1 MGSLH
6 AAAAKLGLGT
16 ALICALLLAAAV
28 FQFLCLDAPS
38 TRRFTISASTVAEDV
53 QLYRIVTSSFL
64 HGGLLHLGMNV
75 ASTAAISGALERS
88 AGTVRLLA
96 ITLWAVPLA
105 GLVSCALSLLLTF
118 VTRDES
124 FARQHALGFSGVIF
138 ALAACEAARGGGR
151 RSVFGVVEVPARLY
165 PWALLVAM
173 QVIIPNVSF
182 VGHLGG
188 LVVGSLEVTGWLA
201 VALPSANAAAAA
213 DARCVQLPGY
223 VLVGDAYEVRAAS
236 GAGDIISVA
245 RHVVG
250 FVVKIL
256 GLDNAVR
263 SLRQRAGSCLRTRR
277 PSPPPAPAG
286 ASVEV

>member
-1 MGSLH
+1 M
-6 AAAAKLGLGT
+6 
-16 ALICALLLAAAV
+16 
-28 FQFLCLDAPS
+28 
-38 TRRFTISASTVAEDV
+38 
-53 QLYRIVTSSFL
+53 
-64 HGGLLHLGMNV
+64 
-75 ASTAAISGALERS
+75 
-88 AGTVRLLA
+88 
-96 ITLWAVPLA
+96 
-105 GLVSCALSLLLTF
+105 
-118 VTRDES
+118 TRDES

-201 VALPSANAAAAA
+201 VALPSASAAAAV
-213 DARCVQLPGY
+213 DARCSQLPGY
-223 VLVGDAYEVRAAS
+223 VLVGDAFEVRAAS

-245 RHVVG
+245 CHVVG
-250 FVVKIL
+250 FFAKLL
-256 GLDNAVR
+256 GLGNAMR

>member
-1 MGSLH
+1 
-6 AAAAKLGLGT
+6 
-16 ALICALLLAAAV
+16 
-28 FQFLCLDAPS
+28 
-38 TRRFTISASTVAEDV
+38 
-53 QLYRIVTSSFL
+53 
-64 HGGLLHLGMNV
+64 MNV

-105 GLVSCALSLLLTF
+105 GLVVLRALSLLLTF

-201 VALPSANAAAAA
+201 VALPSANAAAAV
-213 DARCVQLPGY
+213 DARCSQLPGY
-223 VLVGDAYEVRAAS
+223 ASVGDAYEVRAAS
-236 GAGDIISVA
+236 GAGDIALRRAA
-245 RHVVG
+245 RRRL
-250 FVVKIL
+250 FVKLL
-256 GLDNAVR
+256 GLERAVR
-263 SLRQRAGSCLRTRR
+263 SLRQRAARCLRDVRHHRR
-277 PSPPPAPAG
+277 HQRQPG
-286 ASVEV
+286 RASRVQLVVCTCRDDRRKRRCVRVSRRWAWRPESKVL

>member
-1 MGSLH
+1 
-6 AAAAKLGLGT
+6 
-16 ALICALLLAAAV
+16 
-28 FQFLCLDAPS
+28 
-38 TRRFTISASTVAEDV
+38 
-53 QLYRIVTSSFL
+53 
-64 HGGLLHLGMNV
+64 MNV

-188 LVVGSLEVTGWLA
+188 PCRGEPRGDGLARGGAALGKRRRRRRRAVFAAPGLRVGRRRVRG
-201 VALPSANAAAAA
+201 P
-213 DARCVQLPGY
+213 RG
-223 VLVGDAYEVRAAS
+223 VGRGRHHLRRAARRRLFRQAPRPRGR
-236 GAGDIISVA
+236 GARQATRRELPADEASVA
-245 RHVVG
+245 ATSASRG
-250 FVVKIL
+250 ERR
-256 GLDNAVR
+256 GLA
-263 SLRQRAGSCLRTRR
+263 RR
-277 PSPPPAPAG
+277 
-286 ASVEV
+286 VYV

>member
-1 MGSLH
+1 M
-6 AAAAKLGLGT
+6 
-16 ALICALLLAAAV
+16 
-28 FQFLCLDAPS
+28 
-38 TRRFTISASTVAEDV
+38 
-53 QLYRIVTSSFL
+53 
-64 HGGLLHLGMNV
+64 
-75 ASTAAISGALERS
+75 
-88 AGTVRLLA
+88 
-96 ITLWAVPLA
+96 
-105 GLVSCALSLLLTF
+105 
-118 VTRDES
+118 TRDES

-173 QVIIPNVSF
+173 QVVIPNVSF

-201 VALPSANAAAAA
+201 VALPSANAAAAV
-213 DARCVQLPGY
+213 DARCSQLPGY
-223 VLVGDAYEVRAAS
+223 ASVGDAYEVRAAS
-236 GAGDIISVA
+236 GAGDIISVV

-250 FVVKIL
+250 FVVKLL
-256 GLDNAVR
+256 GLESAAR
-263 SLRQRAGSCLRTRR
+263 SLRQRAGSCLRTRH